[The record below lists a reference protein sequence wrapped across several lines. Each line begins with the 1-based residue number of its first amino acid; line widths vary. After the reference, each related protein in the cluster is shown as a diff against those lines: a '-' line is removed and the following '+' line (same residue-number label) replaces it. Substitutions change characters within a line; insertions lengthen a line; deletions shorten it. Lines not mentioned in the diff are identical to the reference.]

1 MGFDVGTARNN
12 SKAED
17 NNKVDIHDNKGNLPC
32 KIQLKAT
39 QQTPQYF
46 KIRSE
51 TTVNPDEFVIIWN
64 KQEPREA
71 NIVSVGE
78 VVIVPKSLF
87 YKLIKPY
94 ADGNSNS

>member
-1 MGFDVGTARNN
+1 MGRKRSACYSRNKGNAYERKIVKELKELGFDVGTARNN

-51 TTVNPDEFVIIWN
+51 TTVNPDEFVII
-64 KQEPREA
+64 
-71 NIVSVGE
+71 
-78 VVIVPKSLF
+78 
-87 YKLIKPY
+87 
-94 ADGNSNS
+94 